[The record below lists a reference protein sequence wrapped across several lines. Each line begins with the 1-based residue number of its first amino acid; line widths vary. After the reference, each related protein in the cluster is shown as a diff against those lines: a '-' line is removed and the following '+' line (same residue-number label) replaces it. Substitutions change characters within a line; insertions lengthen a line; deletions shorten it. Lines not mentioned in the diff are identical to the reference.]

1 MNVKEMDVSMEEE
14 DIDMYSS
21 PWENYLRLL
30 NTVET
35 LETGVRLSEDWYEE
49 HKTHILKY
57 RDVFMDFSR
66 VNEEIED
73 EVFRRKAAETE
84 TILSSLVHEIITRGI
99 FTVKMYLLLNKHMK
113 ALCEFIHG
121 EDELLEMLGRM
132 RM

>member
-1 MNVKEMDVSMEEE
+1 MDVSMEEE

>member
-1 MNVKEMDVSMEEE
+1 MDVSMEEE

-57 RDVFMDFSR
+57 RDVFMDFST
-66 VNEEIED
+66 VNQEIQD
-73 EVFRRKAAETE
+73 ESFRKKATETE
-84 TILSSLVHEIITRGI
+84 TILSSLVHEVKTRGI

>member
-1 MNVKEMDVSMEEE
+1 MEEE

-57 RDVFMDFSR
+57 RDVFMDFST
-66 VNEEIED
+66 VNQEIQD
-73 EVFRRKAAETE
+73 ESFRKKATETE
-84 TILSSLVHEIITRGI
+84 TILSSLVHEVKTRGI

>member
-1 MNVKEMDVSMEEE
+1 MDVSMEEE

-21 PWENYLRLL
+21 AWSNYLRLL
-30 NTVET
+30 TTIQT
-35 LETGVRLSEDWYEE
+35 LESETRLGEDWYHE

-57 RDVFMDFSR
+57 RDVFRDFSR

-73 EVFRRKAAETE
+73 ESFRRKATETE
-84 TILSSLVHEIITRGI
+84 TILSNLVHEIKTRGL

-113 ALCEFIHG
+113 SLCEFIHG

>member
-1 MNVKEMDVSMEEE
+1 MDVSMEEE

-73 EVFRRKAAETE
+73 EVFRKKAAETE

>member
-1 MNVKEMDVSMEEE
+1 MEEE

>member
-1 MNVKEMDVSMEEE
+1 MDVSMEEE

-57 RDVFMDFSR
+57 RDVFMDFST
-66 VNEEIED
+66 VNQEIHD
-73 EVFRRKAAETE
+73 ESFRKKAIETE
-84 TILSSLVHEIITRGI
+84 TILSSLVHEVKTRGI